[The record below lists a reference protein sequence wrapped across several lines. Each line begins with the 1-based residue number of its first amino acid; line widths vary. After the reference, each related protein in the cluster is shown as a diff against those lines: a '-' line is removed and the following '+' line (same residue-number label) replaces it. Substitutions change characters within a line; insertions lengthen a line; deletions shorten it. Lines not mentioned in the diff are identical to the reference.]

1 MKTKLTL
8 LLLFFCLLP
17 MAAQVAEDDQHWTD
31 EEVLKD
37 VSVGKSTD
45 NPRDVLV
52 SEDNTTFTIY
62 TAKGLAW
69 VAKVT
74 NDELKYE
81 DGNDE
86 AKYYPAEAGF
96 KDCTVELGDIAG
108 GKLDIS
114 GHKWVPIGYD
124 DKYFKGTFDGKS
136 QEIIGLSIEEILSSN
151 IYFYGLFGYI
161 YEAEINNLGIQIK
174 TFSIDKEN
182 KESRVGVLV
191 GGIAGYIYDVEISN
205 CYVYGKE
212 KATIQVKNVGY
223 CFIGGLVGN
232 NYQGSKNITNSYSMI
247 DIIASSNKA
256 NCIGGIVG
264 YSIGTL
270 SNSFATGSIVV
281 NSPEEE
287 SYIGGICGLSQDATL
302 KNNLALNK
310 GGITVTNDKGV
321 TVNVGYIC
329 GENDNDITDN
339 YVSSNFAIKGED
351 IIYNEEE
358 AGKIIGS
365 ETDLAAILNGG
376 STENKIWSF
385 SEKYGL
391 PYIDAFGEDNQPTA
405 SADKK
410 DYEVGALDLATFKTD
425 KSIIYLKYIKENG
438 WYVSD
443 NKDTETA
450 PFNGEISGTDI
461 TKEVYITGG
470 ADSEDVP
477 TLTVVGNLDIVAE
490 NSFGIQINGSVN
502 LTVDE
507 GNKLDISGKYGLVI
521 LGNLTLNQSP
531 SKSKD
536 TGNGGITITGTEGE
550 GIYNQGI
557 LNINVDKQ
565 TIEVNG
571 NNGYCIAN
579 YGTLNCNTGLIEIN
593 GDLGIYNA
601 LGDDF
606 KIQGAEVTIN
616 QGDRD
621 AIYNIGTFNINSNGT
636 LNITTPTNA
645 NPIYNNPGEAT
656 FTLEPGAT
664 FLTWQKGTTK
674 PTAYTLTYS
683 DPSEGNLLIRDKNG
697 ITIPSK
703 ANIGTGTV
711 LTAIIS
717 GNSKDIENVIYTQAG
732 GSVANATYSDIDGT
746 YTFTMPAAATTVS
759 VKFKADP
766 EPEPEPDDDD
776 DDSGVVTPTVYYTVT
791 LPEVEGATL
800 DPGAG
805 DYDVESW
812 STFRFYLTLAPEY
825 DQSLPIVTTDRG
837 ETIAPHQ
844 SDGAYLVKFVRTN
857 VAITIDGIVKN
868 PDPVANDAVDAD
880 NITIRRTADGLLIHV
895 PSPETLTLYTFAG
908 TLVRTIHLPAGDTRI
923 DVPTGTYIVRVGTKV
938 EKVII

>member
-8 LLLFFCLLP
+8 LLLFFCLLS
-17 MAAQVAEDDQHWTD
+17 MAAQVAEDDKYWT
-31 EEVLKD
+31 EF
-37 VSVGKSTD
+37 VSDTEITTIKEG
-45 NPRDVLV
+45 NPDIVYT
-52 SEDNTTFTIY
+52 SDGEKTTYTIY

-74 NDELKYE
+74 NDESVKE
-81 DGNDE
+81 EVESE
-86 AKYYPAEAGF
+86 AKYYPAVAGF

-114 GHKWVPIGYD
+114 GHKWVPIGNGYNN
-124 DKYFKGTFDGKS
+124 FKGTFDGKS
-136 QEIIGLSIEEILSSN
+136 QEITGLWIEEENVTSFK
-151 IYFYGLFGYI
+151 YYGLFGYTD
-161 YEAEINNLGIQIK
+161 EATIKNLGIQIE
-174 TFSIDKEN
+174 TFSIDGGGNSKN
-182 KESRVGVLV
+182 LVAYV
-191 GGIAGYIYDVEISN
+191 GGIVGSAYRSAISN
-205 CYVYGKE
+205 CYVYGDE
-212 KATIQVKNVGY
+212 GATIQAKNINNCEV
-223 CFIGGLVGN
+223 GGLIGENSGN
-232 NYQGSKNITNSYSMI
+232 NSSLTNNYSMI
-247 DIIASSNKA
+247 NITANSNRI
-256 NCIGGIVG
+256 NWIGGIAG
-264 YSIGTL
+264 YLSGTL
-270 SNSFATGSIVV
+270 TNTFATGSIVV
-281 NSPEEE
+281 TSPEKE
-287 SYIGGICGLSQDATL
+287 SYIGGICGLCEYETL
-302 KNNLALNK
+302 NSNLALNK
-310 GGITVTNDKGV
+310 GGITVTNDKEV
-321 TVNVGYIC
+321 TVHVGYIC
-329 GENDNDITDN
+329 GDNDNIIVDN
-339 YVSSNFAIKGED
+339 YVSSNFAILGED
-351 IIYNEEE
+351 ITYNEGEE
-358 AGKIIGS
+358 GKIIGS

-425 KSIIYLKYIKENG
+425 KSIIYLKYIKGSG

-443 NKDTETA
+443 DKDTETA

-470 ADSEDVP
+470 ADSKDAP
-477 TLTVVGNLDIVAE
+477 TLNVVGDL
-490 NSFGIQINGSVN
+490 GIETKGECGMLISGSVN
-502 LTVDE
+502 LTVTE
-507 GNKLDISGKYGLVI
+507 GNKLNISGQWGLGTI
-521 LGNLTLNQSP
+521 GNITLNQSL
-531 SKSKD
+531 SKLRD
-536 TGNGGITITGTEGE
+536 TGNGGITIVGTEHE
-550 GIYNQGI
+550 GIQNQGT
-557 LNINVDKQ
+557 LNINVDKL
-565 TIEVNG
+565 TVEGKGNSGYGIVNF
-571 NNGYCIAN
+571 
-579 YGTLNCNTGLIEIN
+579 GTLNCNTGLIEIN
-593 GDLGIYNA
+593 GGNGIGNDPD
-601 LGDDF
+601 GNF
-606 KIQGAEVTIN
+606 NIQGAEVTIN
-616 QGDRD
+616 QGTSY
-621 AIYNIGTFNINSNGT
+621 AIYNKGAFNIAPTGT
-636 LNITTPTNA
+636 LNILTLEGIKPKIA
-645 NPIYNNPGEAT
+645 NDEGTT

-664 FLTWQKGTTK
+664 FLTWQKDATK

-683 DPSEGNLLIRDKNG
+683 DPSEGNLLIRNQNG

-703 ANIGTGTV
+703 VNIGAGTE
-711 LTAIIS
+711 LTVTVS
-717 GNSKDIENVIYTQAG
+717 GNTKEIENVIYTQAG
-732 GSVANATYSDIDGT
+732 GSATNATPTGATGT
-746 YTFTMPAAATTVS
+746 YTFTMPAAATEVS
-759 VKFKADP
+759 VKFKKDP

-776 DDSGVVTPTVYYTVT
+776 DDTGVVTPTVYYTVT

-837 ETIAPHQ
+837 ETIAPRQ

-938 EKVII
+938 EKVIL

>member
-136 QEIIGLSIEEILSSN
+136 QEIIGLRIEEILSSN

-310 GGITVTNDKGV
+310 GGIIVKDNSGVKVHVARIGVNTNSQFS
-321 TVNVGYIC
+321 
-329 GENDNDITDN
+329 ENYAIADFPITGQDLIDNSDADGTT
-339 YVSSNFAIKGED
+339 
-351 IIYNEEE
+351 
-358 AGKIIGS
+358 IGS
-365 ETDLAAILNGG
+365 ETDLAAILNGSSSG
-376 STENKIWSF
+376 NAAWSF
-385 SEKYGL
+385 PEGGGL
-391 PYIDAFGEDNQPTA
+391 PCLNAFEGKSQPAA

-410 DYEVGALDLATFKTD
+410 DYEVKELELNNDMAEDGT
-425 KSIIYLKYIKENG
+425 IYLRYEKGSGWWQAKRDRTPIK
-438 WYVSD
+438 
-443 NKDTETA
+443 
-450 PFNGEISGTDI
+450 PFNGEISGKGI
-461 TKEVYITGG
+461 TKRVYITGG
-470 ADSEDVP
+470 TEDKDTP
-477 TLTVVGNLDIVAE
+477 TLTVIDDSEITNA
-490 NSFGIQINGSVN
+490 SGSGMEIKGTVN

-507 GNKLDISGKYGLVI
+507 GKRLNISGIFGLVTD
-521 LGNLTLNQSP
+521 GNITLNQSQN
-531 SKSKD
+531 KSKA
-536 TGNGGITITGTEGE
+536 TGDGVITITGTVFDGIWNEGT
-550 GIYNQGI
+550 
-557 LNINVDKQ
+557 LNINVDKLKV
-565 TIEVNG
+565 EVTQDYKYGILNQ
-571 NNGYCIAN
+571 
-579 YGTLNCNTGLIEIN
+579 GTLYCNTGLIEIN
-593 GDLGIYNA
+593 GYSGINNEP
-601 LGDDF
+601 DNDF
-606 KIQGAEVTIN
+606 NIQGAEVTIN
-616 QGDRD
+616 QGDWF
-621 AIYNIGTFNINSNGT
+621 AIDNYGAFNISPTGT
-636 LNITTPTNA
+636 LNILTPEDSK
-645 NPIYNNPGEAT
+645 PEIYNDEGST

-664 FLTWQKGTTK
+664 FITGKIGKGL
-674 PTAYTLTYS
+674 PAANTLTYS
-683 DPSEGNLLIRDKNG
+683 STSEGALSITDQNG
-697 ITIPSK
+697 INLPSTSK
-703 ANIGTGTV
+703 IGAGTE
-711 LTAIIS
+711 LTVTVS
-717 GNSKDIENVIYTQAG
+717 GNTKDIENVIYTQAD
-732 GSVANATYSDIDGT
+732 GSAANATPTGATGT

-759 VKFKADP
+759 VEFKKDP

-805 DYDVESW
+805 DYDVENW

-837 ETIAPHQ
+837 ETIAPRQ

-868 PDPVANDAVDAD
+868 PDPVANDAVDAN

-938 EKVII
+938 EKVIL

>member
-136 QEIIGLSIEEILSSN
+136 QEIIGLRIEEILSSN

-191 GGIAGYIYDVEISN
+191 GGIAGYIYNVEISN

-329 GENDNDITDN
+329 GENDESTADN
-339 YVSSNFAIKGED
+339 YVSSNFAIKGD
-351 IIYNEEE
+351 NITDNDDNE
-358 AGKIIGS
+358 GKIIGS

-376 STENKIWSF
+376 SSSDNAWFFPEGG
-385 SEKYGL
+385 GL
-391 PYIDAFGEDNQPTA
+391 PCLNAFGEKSQPAA

-410 DYEVGALDLATFKTD
+410 DFEVGELELKDDITKEE
-425 KSIIYLKYIKENG
+425 IICLRYEKGSG
-438 WYVSD
+438 WWQTNNSG
-443 NKDTETA
+443 THIT
-450 PFNGEISGTDI
+450 PFNGKISETDI
-461 TKEVYITGG
+461 TKGVYITGVAVG
-470 ADSEDVP
+470 EDVP
-477 TLTVVGNLDIVAE
+477 TLTVVGNLEIETEGVCGM
-490 NSFGIQINGSVN
+490 SINKSVN
-502 LTVDE
+502 LNIVE
-507 GNKLDISGKYGLVI
+507 GMKLNISGNSGLEI
-521 LGNLTLNQSP
+521 DGNLTLNQSP
-531 SKSKD
+531 SKSRD
-536 TGNGGITITGTEGE
+536 TGNGGITITGTEE
-550 GIYNQGI
+550 NGIGNRGI
-557 LNINVDKQ
+557 LNINVNKQ

-571 NNGYCIAN
+571 NIKNGITN
-579 YGTLNCNTGLIEIN
+579 SGTINCNTGSIKIN
-593 GDLGIYNA
+593 GDFGIANVQE
-601 LGDDF
+601 GNF
-606 KIQGAEVTIN
+606 NIQGAVVTIN
-616 QGDRD
+616 QYIEV
-621 AIYNIGTFNINSNGT
+621 AIDNYGAFSISPTGT
-636 LNITTPTNA
+636 LNILTKDGSQ
-645 NPIYNNPGEAT
+645 PIIHNYKGST
-656 FTLEPGAT
+656 FKLEPGAT
-664 FLTWQKGTTK
+664 FKTGKSGVGL
-674 PTAYTLTYS
+674 PNAYTLTYS
-683 DPSEGNLLIRDKNG
+683 STKGETISITDEYGINYQSGSNLC
-697 ITIPSK
+697 
-703 ANIGTGTV
+703 AGTKLTV
-711 LTAIIS
+711 TVS
-717 GNSKDIENVIYTQAG
+717 GNTKDIENVIYTQAG
-732 GSVANATYSDIDGT
+732 GSAANATYSDIDGT
-746 YTFTMPAAATTVS
+746 YTFTMPELATEVS

-812 STFRFYLTLAPEY
+812 NTFRFYLTLAPEY

-837 ETIAPHQ
+837 ETIAPRQ
-844 SDGAYLVKFVRTN
+844 SDGAYLVKYVRTN